1 MSDESAKKGMEVRT
15 KLFGEKAA
23 QDGDAFLRNF
33 DEGFA
38 TFLNEQ
44 LFGTIWSRPGLPIK
58 LRSLLT
64 MTALM
69 ALGRGPELRLHMRG
83 ALNLGIPPEEIKELI
98 VHVSQYS
105 GVPTAVEAI
114 RAFNEVT
121 APPKTKE

>member
-1 MSDESAKKGMEVRT
+1 MADDAAKKGMELRA
-15 KLFGEKAA
+15 KLWGEQAA
-23 QDGDAFLRNF
+23 QDGDAFLRRF

-44 LFGTIWSRPGLPIK
+44 LFGGIWNRPGLPVK
-58 LRSLLT
+58 LRSLIT

-105 GVPTAVEAI
+105 GVPTAIEAI
-114 RAFNEVT
+114 RAFTEVT
-121 APPKTKE
+121 APPKS